1 MNLKHR
7 TIVITGGT
15 SGIGLATAQH
25 AHAQG
30 ANILVYSHS
39 NPDPAHKEFFSSPN
53 VLFIKGDIRDRKKVV
68 SAYQQAL
75 KKFGSLDILINNA
88 AIAQKKPFISTT
100 QKDWDDLIDINIKG
114 TLVMTQEFLIHFT
127 GQEGMII
134 NISSGAGLYGIEDM
148 SVYSLT
154 KAALINLTQSLAQE
168 LQKENIAVITVTP
181 GSTNTNMFNSVFPD
195 RNPHHTPDH
204 IANVIIDTITGTI
217 TPNDALVVDV
227 FKHTR

>member
-39 NPDPAHKEFFSSPN
+39 NPDQADKTFFSDPT
-53 VLFIKGDIRDRKKVV
+53 VLFVKGDIRDRKKVV

-134 NISSGAGLYGIEDM
+134 NISSGAGLYGIEGM
-148 SVYSLT
+148 SIYSLT
-154 KAALINLTQSLAQE
+154 KAALINLTQSLVQE

-195 RNPHHTPDH
+195 RQAHHTPDH
-204 IANVIIDTITGTI
+204 VANVIIDTITGAI